1 MIRPKLRIVQQ
12 TTKIRRQLRGC
23 DSWDKWRSGW
33 EALLRFFQSWI
44 PHFALR
50 FLQLSPFLSPF
61 NGLSPSIIKKKET
74 HSVYTRIEKK
84 KYCFL
89 SVNAQKRRWEIK
101 ISVLMLSRWFF
112 VCTGTQYVSRSVHPC
127 HQRATLISNSCA
139 AAGEIWSINRRRH
152 TTGLRRCCC
161 LLAISVYLMGERTV
175 RQRKAVMILLLSTF
189 LRCGEKA
196 WKLTLPSKRLLLL
209 KVILSSLNQNWANFP
224 DSNVSVLH
232 ASSNEGRITK

>member
-1 MIRPKLRIVQQ
+1 LRLVGQMAFRLRSSPSLFPKLNSSLCAQVPSTKSISFSVQ
-12 TTKIRRQLRGC
+12 RP
-23 DSWDKWRSGW
+23 
-33 EALLRFFQSWI
+33 QSI
-44 PHFALR
+44 NHL
-50 FLQLSPFLSPF
+50 
-61 NGLSPSIIKKKET
+61 KKKT

-175 RQRKAVMILLLSTF
+175 RQGKAVMILLLSTF